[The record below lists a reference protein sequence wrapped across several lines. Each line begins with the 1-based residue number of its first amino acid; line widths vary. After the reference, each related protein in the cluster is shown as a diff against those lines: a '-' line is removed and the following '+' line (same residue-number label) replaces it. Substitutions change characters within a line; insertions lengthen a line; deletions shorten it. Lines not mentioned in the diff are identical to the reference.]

1 LFYSAMRLLPDT
13 TIPTY
18 LVESQHEAN
27 EMLVLEISKLL
38 SARNDRAT
46 LGLATGSS
54 PIGLYTELVR
64 RHRAGELSLKDVQTF
79 NLDEYMGLT
88 PDHPASY
95 RAFMSEHLF
104 RGTDLD
110 LKKTHFPPSD
120 ESELEAAC
128 ANWESS
134 IQAAGGIDWQLL
146 GVGRNGHIG
155 FNEPGSPFDSRT
167 RRIELAESTREANA
181 RFFASIGEVPQYA
194 VTMGV
199 GTILEARRLRV
210 LAFGDTKAQILER
223 VLHGEDDKS
232 IPLNALRAHP
242 DAALYVD
249 AAAAARIG

>member
-1 LFYSAMRLLPDT
+1 MRLLPNT

-18 LVESQHEAN
+18 LVDSQTEAN
-27 EMLVLEISKLL
+27 EALILELSDLL
-38 SARNDRAT
+38 AASDDSAT

-54 PIGLYTELVR
+54 PIELYAELAR
-64 RHRAGELSLKDVQTF
+64 RQQAGELSFKEIQTF
-79 NLDEYMGLT
+79 NLDEYLGLT

-104 RGTDLD
+104 GGTDID
-110 LKKTHFPPSD
+110 LEKTHFPPSD
-120 ESELEAAC
+120 KSELEAAC
-128 ANWESS
+128 ADWESS

-181 RFFASIGEVPQYA
+181 RFFESMDEVPRYA

-210 LAFGDTKAQILER
+210 LAFGDTKAPVLKR
-223 VLHGEDDKS
+223 VLRGEDDKS
-232 IPLNALRAHP
+232 IPLNALRGHP
-242 DAALYVD
+242 DAALYID

>member
-1 LFYSAMRLLPDT
+1 MKLLPHT
-13 TIPTY
+13 TVPTY
-18 LVESQHEAN
+18 LVDSQHEAN
-27 EMLVLEISKLL
+27 EALALEISSLL
-38 SARNDRAT
+38 SARDGRAT

-64 RHRAGELSLKDVQTF
+64 RHRAGELSLKEVQTF
-79 NLDEYMGLT
+79 NLDEYIELT
-88 PDHPASY
+88 HDHPASY

-110 LKKTHFPPSD
+110 LEKTHFPPSD
-120 ESELEAAC
+120 EVELEASC

-181 RFFASIGEVPQYA
+181 RFFESIDEVPRFA

-210 LAFGDTKAQILER
+210 LAFGDTKAHILER
-223 VLHGEDDKS
+223 VLHGEDDES
-232 IPLNALRAHP
+232 IPLNALRKHP
-242 DAALYVD
+242 DAALYID
-249 AAAAARIG
+249 AAAAARIA

>member
-1 LFYSAMRLLPDT
+1 MKLLPDT

-18 LVESQHEAN
+18 LVDSQREAN
-27 EMLVLEISKLL
+27 EALALEISQLL
-38 SARNDRAT
+38 GAQAGKAT
-46 LGLATGSS
+46 FGLATGSS
-54 PIGLYTELVR
+54 PIGLYSELVR
-64 RHRAGELSLKDVQTF
+64 LHRAGTLSLKDVATF

-88 PDHPASY
+88 SDHPASY

-104 RGTDLD
+104 AETDID
-110 LKKTHFPPSD
+110 LAKTHFPPSD
-120 ESELEAAC
+120 ESGLEAAC
-128 ANWESS
+128 ANWESL
-134 IQAAGGIDWQLL
+134 IQAAAGIDWQLL

-181 RFFASIGEVPQYA
+181 RFFESMDDVPRYA

-210 LAFGDTKAQILER
+210 LAFGDTKSHILER
-223 VLHGEDDKS
+223 VLQGEDDKS
-232 IPLNALRAHP
+232 IPLNALRSHP
-242 DAALYVD
+242 DAALYID

>member
-1 LFYSAMRLLPDT
+1 MRLLPHT

-18 LVESQHEAN
+18 LVDSQTEAN
-27 EMLVLEISKLL
+27 EALTQELSSLL
-38 SARNDRAT
+38 ASSDGSAT

-54 PIGLYTELVR
+54 PIGLYAELAR
-64 RHRAGELSLKDVQTF
+64 RQRAGELSLKEVQTF

-88 PDHPASY
+88 PGHSASY

-104 RGTDLD
+104 AETDID
-110 LKKTHFPPSD
+110 LEKTHFPPSD
-120 ESELEAAC
+120 ESGLEAAC
-128 ANWESS
+128 ANWESL
-134 IQAAGGIDWQLL
+134 IRAAEGIDWQLL

-167 RRIELAESTREANA
+167 RRIELAKSTREANA
-181 RFFASIGEVPQYA
+181 RFFESMDDVPRYA

-210 LAFGDTKAQILER
+210 LAFGDTKSHILER
-223 VLHGEDDKS
+223 VLQGEDDKS
-232 IPLNALRAHP
+232 IPLNALRGHP
-242 DAALYVD
+242 DAALYID